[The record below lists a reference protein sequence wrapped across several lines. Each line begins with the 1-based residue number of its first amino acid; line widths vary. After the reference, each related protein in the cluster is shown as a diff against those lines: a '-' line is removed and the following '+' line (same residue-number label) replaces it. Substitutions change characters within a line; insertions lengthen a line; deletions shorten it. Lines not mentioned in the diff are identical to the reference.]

1 VVIKRD
7 IDPGQTVEVSLEAK
21 TLFNIANDLHEMEV
35 HGKLDEAD
43 IGQVKPGQK
52 VTFTVDAYPN
62 HLFTADVRQ
71 VRMAHEVV
79 QNVVTYTVII
89 SARNPEL
96 LLFPGMTANLVIGI
110 DESAEVLKI
119 PNQAL
124 RFKPEGDARAGEN
137 LDMNSAIFPELL
149 AIMNRIEFHRLPP
162 RLVVKAFVMGIEAGR
177 QHVRALILDQS
188 LALLEATIGN
198 AVLNDGV
205 AFGENAVAQALPTG
219 DVEIRQ
225 LGAVLANL
233 FIHRVR
239 TMEMADRCAGIDAAH
254 IFRSNRLESPRRR
267 IVGVR
272 RVRHGRIAC
281 NGDDQLVHA
290 EALPVSLCFSKR
302 M

>member
-1 VVIKRD
+1 LGSFSNQYFEEKQAALEQAEQDLARTEFRSPIEGVVIKRD
-7 IDPGQTVEVSLEAK
+7 INPGQTVEVSLEAK

-137 LDMNSAIFPELL
+137 PDMNSG
-149 AIMNRIEFHRLPP
+149 
-162 RLVVKAFVMGIEAGR
+162 LVW
-177 QHVRALILDQS
+177 
-188 LALLEATIGN
+188 
-198 AVLNDGV
+198 
-205 AFGENAVAQALPTG
+205 
-219 DVEIRQ
+219 VEDPKQ
-225 LGAVLANL
+225 GAVPVQVTLGRSDGNGTELRSGNL
-233 FIHRVR
+233 SEGQPV
-239 TMEMADRCAGIDAAH
+239 
-254 IFRSNRLESPRRR
+254 
-267 IVGVR
+267 IVGV
-272 RVRHGRIAC
+272 AS
-281 NGDDQLVHA
+281 GDAGAGPLGIR
-290 EALPVSLCFSKR
+290 LGF
-302 M
+302 